1 MVEKPPT
8 GDTPVKYSL
17 SYNNYKNTII
27 INTFKHKRKQL
38 IFSKIQHNIIN
49 IVKLY
54 SF

>member
-38 IFSKIQHNIIN
+38 IFSKPRLNRY
-49 IVKLY
+49 KYCKML
-54 SF
+54 